1 VAKDYD
7 KKPAGLDAQVK
18 IAQLDF
24 NAGHQ
29 AEAERRLSEV
39 LRQNPRSAQGLI
51 LQGKMAL
58 IGRNGKDAV
67 QAFRTVLRDQPELA
81 HVQYLLG
88 QAYLMTGDSQLARE
102 SFERA
107 MALSLIGRAEFGA
120 CHMES
125 RSGQFATGQECA

>member
-1 VAKDYD
+1 LAALYESHRDLAEAKLVYEKLAKDYD

-24 NAGHQ
+24 NAGRQ

-81 HVQYLLG
+81 HVHLP
-88 QAYLMTGDSQLARE
+88 ARP
-102 SFERA
+102 SVPHD
-107 MALSLIGRAEFGA
+107 G
-120 CHMES
+120 
-125 RSGQFATGQECA
+125 